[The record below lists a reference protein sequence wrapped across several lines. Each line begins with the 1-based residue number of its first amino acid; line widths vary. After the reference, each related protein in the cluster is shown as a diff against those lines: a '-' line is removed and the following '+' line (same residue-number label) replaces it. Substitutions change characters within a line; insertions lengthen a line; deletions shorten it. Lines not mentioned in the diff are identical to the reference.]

1 MSIFDDLNPRHQRAM
16 SGAAEDARWERE
28 QLERRLEAE
37 NKHATYL
44 LAEEMF
50 AKEHGCSRAEWEQH
64 QAAVNEARYERD
76 SRAEYGS
83 PQRPAFLIDGAVM
96 PPKQANPVARSAS
109 RWEAEAIADIER
121 SRQLAAETGEW
132 MRAEW
137 DALVSRQRAQEDVW
151 RRREYARQLDELGY

>member
-50 AKEHGCSRAEWEQH
+50 AKEHGCSRGT
-64 QAAVNEARYERD
+64 
-76 SRAEYGS
+76 RAPSTGRRS
-83 PQRPAFLIDGAVM
+83 GQR
-96 PPKQANPVARSAS
+96 S
-109 RWEAEAIADIER
+109 
-121 SRQLAAETGEW
+121 
-132 MRAEW
+132 
-137 DALVSRQRAQEDVW
+137 
-151 RRREYARQLDELGY
+151 